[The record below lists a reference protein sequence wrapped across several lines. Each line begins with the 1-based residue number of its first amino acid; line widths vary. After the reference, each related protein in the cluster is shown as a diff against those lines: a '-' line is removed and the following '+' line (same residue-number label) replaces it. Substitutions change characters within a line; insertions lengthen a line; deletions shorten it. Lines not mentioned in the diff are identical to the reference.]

1 MKKDQSISENVN
13 AQIDFDVLDQAANWF
28 AHMQLDE
35 VGQSDIEALQTWLQQ
50 SPVHQQAWTQV
61 EKVSQRFQLLQKVN
75 QVDAADD
82 ALSKLRQNA
91 LSRRS
96 LLRGLLLL
104 FTVTGSSW
112 LSWRHTSLP
121 LLAAALSADYRTGVG
136 EITDITLAD
145 GSRIWLNTD
154 SAVNVRYQNAQRRL
168 HLVRG
173 EILIQTANDVLQR
186 PFIVESV
193 HGEMQALGTRFE
205 VYQMQDKTRLT
216 VYEGR
221 VSLQPSDTTDQLI
234 INNGELAEFD
244 NTRIQKQ
251 AIHKSAKS
259 QSRWI
264 QHVLVVNNWSLE
276 AVLNELSRYRH
287 GHLGVDPQVANL
299 SVVGTFPL
307 DDTDKALQMLAASL
321 PIRIHYILP
330 WWVSVL
336 PID

>member
-1 MKKDQSISENVN
+1 MRKAQSVSVN
-13 AQIDFDVLDQAANWF
+13 ANSQIDFELLEEAANWF

-35 VGQSDIEALQTWLQQ
+35 VSQSDIEALQTWLQQ
-50 SPVHQQAWTQV
+50 SPAHQQAWTQV
-61 EKVSQRFQLLQKVN
+61 EKVSQRFQLLQNVN

-82 ALSKLRQNA
+82 ALSKLRQNT
-91 LSRRS
+91 LNRRS
-96 LLRGLLLL
+96 LLRGFLLL
-104 FTVTGSSW
+104 FTLSGSGW

-121 LLAAALSADYRTGVG
+121 LLAASLSADYRTGVG

-154 SAVNVRYQNAQRRL
+154 SAVNVRYQNEQRRL
-168 HLVRG
+168 HLVQG

-186 PFIVESV
+186 PFIVECV

-234 INNGELAEFD
+234 INSGELAEFD
-244 NTRIQKQ
+244 NTHIQKQ
-251 AIHKSAKS
+251 TIHKSATS

-264 QHVLVVNNWSLE
+264 QRVLVVNNWSLE
-276 AVLNELSRYRH
+276 TVLNELSRYRH
-287 GHLGVDPQVANL
+287 GHLGVDPHVADL
-299 SVVGTFPL
+299 SVVGSFPL

-321 PIRIHYILP
+321 PIRIHFILP